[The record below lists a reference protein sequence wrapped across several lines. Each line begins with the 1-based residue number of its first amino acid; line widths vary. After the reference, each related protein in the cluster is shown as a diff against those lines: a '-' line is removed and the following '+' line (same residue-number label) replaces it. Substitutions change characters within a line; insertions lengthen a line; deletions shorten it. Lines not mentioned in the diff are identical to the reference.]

1 MFQINI
7 LNLRFKFPTHNR
19 EKKTYSNVKLRIL
32 IWSIYFGNVKNTS
45 QFLKKA
51 TFSDPKRFSYKGQ
64 NNIGGNMPI
73 FIFQDFQMKFLIL
86 VYWEKGEK
94 TFAMTYKSICR
105 FLEKFHDATNEVT
118 LHVGLGS
125 CMNLFGK
132 GKNFR
137 FLPFA
142 YWSTDII

>member
-1 MFQINI
+1 MIFLITISVFSQYW
-7 LNLRFKFPTHNR
+7 
-19 EKKTYSNVKLRIL
+19 EKT
-32 IWSIYFGNVKNTS
+32 
-45 QFLKKA
+45 
-51 TFSDPKRFSYKGQ
+51 
-64 NNIGGNMPI
+64 PI
-73 FIFQDFQMKFLIL
+73 FIFQKNFQMKFLIL
-86 VYWEKGEK
+86 VYWEKGDE

-137 FLPFA
+137 LLKMTQINFGSRNQLH
-142 YWSTDII
+142 YCK

>member
-1 MFQINI
+1 MWKIHRSFW
-7 LNLRFKFPTHNR
+7 
-19 EKKTYSNVKLRIL
+19 KKPPLVIPKD
-32 IWSIYFGNVKNTS
+32 
-45 QFLKKA
+45 FL
-51 TFSDPKRFSYKGQ
+51 TEGQ